1 MAKSGTLRIIR
12 LVAWGAVALVALV
25 AGAFM
30 LGELQQAARQGAS
43 LPGAAR
49 IGGAFELTDQD
60 GKSFSSE
67 QLKGRP
73 HIVFFGFTHCPDIC
87 PTTLLE
93 LSKLLESLG
102 EDADKLGV
110 LFITVDPARDTP
122 ENLKSYLASFDPRIT
137 GLTGTSEQI
146 KKVTNL
152 YRAVYEKV
160 PSADGTDYTM
170 NHTASVYLID
180 RSGALSSTLAWGEDA
195 ETQRKKLLR
204 LVAK

>member
-137 GLTGTSEQI
+137 GLTGTSDQI